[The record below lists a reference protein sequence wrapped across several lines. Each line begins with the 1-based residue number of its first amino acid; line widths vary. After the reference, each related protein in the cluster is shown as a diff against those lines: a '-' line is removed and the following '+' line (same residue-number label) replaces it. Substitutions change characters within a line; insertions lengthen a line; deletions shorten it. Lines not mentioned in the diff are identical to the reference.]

1 LTWDE
6 ASEVHAWH
14 TPEAAGV
21 DVWPSVSSTRDEPLS
36 SQISVEAWLRSDQ
49 WELADGGPA
58 G

>member
-1 LTWDE
+1 MHGTRRKQL
-6 ASEVHAWH
+6 AS
-14 TPEAAGV
+14 TCGP
-21 DVWPSVSSTRDEPLS
+21 DEPLS